1 MKKKHIVMIV
11 ALLFVIALCFIIG
24 WFFLKAPELKNHT
37 VSNMSVTITTEN
49 GADKVDLTQEDIAS
63 VCDWINQ
70 MPKKFLG
77 IFEPG
82 AGWDVLI
89 NYSNGDQAALKQIS
103 IVENKIIYHGIID
116 RSYTVS
122 AQAIEEF
129 KQQVGVFTK
138 VSEDNSGV

>member
-11 ALLFVIALCFIIG
+11 VLLFVIALCFIIG
-24 WFFLKAPELKNHT
+24 WFFLKGPELKNHT

-70 MPKKFLG
+70 MPKKFSG

-138 VSEDNSGV
+138 VSEDNGGV

>member
-1 MKKKHIVMIV
+1 MKKKPIVMIV
-11 ALLFVIALCFIIG
+11 VSLFVIALCFIIG
-24 WFFLKAPELKNHT
+24 WFCLKGPELKSHT
-37 VSNMSVTITTEN
+37 VSKMSVTITTEN

-63 VCDWINQ
+63 VCEWINQ
-70 MPKKFLG
+70 MPKKFSG

-89 NYSNGDQAALKQIS
+89 NYSNVDQAALKQIT

-129 KQQVGVFTK
+129 KQQV
-138 VSEDNSGV
+138 ELLME